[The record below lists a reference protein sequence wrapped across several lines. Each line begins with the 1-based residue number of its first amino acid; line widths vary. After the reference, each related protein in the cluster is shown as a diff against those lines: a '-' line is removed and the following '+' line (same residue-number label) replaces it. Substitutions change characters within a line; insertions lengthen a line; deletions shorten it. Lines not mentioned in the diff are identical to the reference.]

1 LVALLKKT
9 QKTQKGKR
17 HMEIKKFIISIATN
31 KFLHLFLGLMTVY
44 AGASEA
50 WETIVDDFSSA
61 HIRASH
67 GVIFLGAYHLLRSLA
82 EFVESADYFKE
93 SIE

>member
-1 LVALLKKT
+1 MFIKEIIIKVAKNRL
-9 QKTQKGKR
+9 
-17 HMEIKKFIISIATN
+17 
-31 KFLHLFLGLMTVY
+31 LHLFLGLMTVY

-67 GVIFLGAYHLLRSLA
+67 GVIFLGAYHLLRSIS
-82 EFVESADYFKE
+82 EFVESADYLKE
-93 SIE
+93 GIE